1 MTARTNNRDGMAAG
15 RAKGFFGLFRSRGFS
30 LLWAGSL
37 LSQAGD
43 HLNLMALTALIF
55 AVSAGT
61 RTSGLEFS
69 KILLLASAPVLFF
82 GPISGVYA
90 DRVSR
95 KTMMIASDLIRA
107 ALVALVPFVSG
118 SMAAVYVI
126 IFLVYT
132 VNRFYLSAKSAALPQ
147 IVPVEKLMEANALL
161 NVSMVAALIVGPW
174 GGGILVEKYGYTLG
188 FLADAATYV
197 VSASVVAFI
206 ALRSISEIAAERAAE
221 IAERRKALGET
232 AKHAFSAHSRAEF
245 AEEAAKLG
253 HEIAVP
259 IEEEA
264 EVIGSAYHRLV
275 GDLKQGLSQMRRSPL
290 VVYSTI
296 SSASAMMLSGFVLI
310 ALPVLV
316 RNEFQMGTAGLG
328 QLFSL
333 AGIGMLVGSLV
344 VGRFFARAQRRA
356 IIAVSMALAGLTIVI
371 MTAANSLT
379 GLSVGIFLAGLFL
392 APTNVTCD
400 TILQEMM
407 TDTSI
412 GKAFGFR
419 DMVSKA
425 AFGLAGILSGVIVDI
440 IGARQLMVVV
450 GIGGIGYAAI
460 SPFLYA
466 DTSKLNLL
474 NAYPVMKFATNV
486 ASRIPRGMSY
496 RLAGALSGIAAFL
509 LRTKRNTARSNASR
523 VIGHPEDSPEVKAL
537 ARSMFRSYGHY
548 YVDFFGLTGGGLWRR
563 VGEMVRLEGIDHLKH
578 ALDRGKGAIF
588 VSAHVGS
595 WDMGAAALAQE
606 HGLPNMSAI
615 VEPVTDGSSDEAVT
629 LMREVRGISVIPL
642 GKPMRIWRALKRNEI
657 VFLVGESLLGASG
670 VDVEFFGE
678 RAVLPKGAA
687 WLALKSGA
695 AIVPGFCIRQP
706 DGSYVGHIERPI
718 FPESTG
724 DFENEVRTYTQRIAH
739 VFEDYIGKY
748 PEQWCMLQPVWGR

>member
-1 MTARTNNRDGMAAG
+1 MTERTTIRDRHIAE
-15 RAKGFFGLFRSRGFS
+15 RTKGFFSLFRSRGFS

-37 LSQAGD
+37 MSQAGD

-95 KTMMIASDLIRA
+95 KTMMIASDVIRA
-107 ALVALVPFVSG
+107 VLVALVPLVSG
-118 SMAAVYVI
+118 SMVSVYVI

-147 IVPVEKLMEANALL
+147 IVPGGRLMEANSLL
-161 NVSMVAALIVGPW
+161 NVSTVVALIIGPW
-174 GGGILVEKYGYTLG
+174 GGGMLVERYGYTLG
-188 FLADAATYV
+188 FLADSATYII
-197 VSASVVAFI
+197 SGAFVAFI
-206 ALRSISEIAAERAAE
+206 ALRSISEIAVVRAAE
-221 IAERRKALGET
+221 LAERRKTFGET
-232 AKHAFSAHSRAEF
+232 AKHALSAHSRAEF
-245 AEEAAKLG
+245 AEDAVRLG

-259 IEEEA
+259 IEEGA
-264 EVIGSAYHRLV
+264 EVIGSVYHRLIR
-275 GDLKQGLSQMRRSPL
+275 DLREGLSQMRQSPL

-296 SSASAMMLSGFVLI
+296 SSAGAMMLSGFVLI
-310 ALPVLV
+310 AMPVLV
-316 RNEFQMGTAGLG
+316 RNEFHMGTAGLG

-344 VGRFFARAQRRA
+344 VGRFFAHAQRRA
-356 IIAVSMALAGLTIVI
+356 IIAVSMALAGVTVVA
-371 MTAANSLT
+371 MAAATSLT
-379 GLSVGIFLAGLFL
+379 GLSVGIFLAGMFL

-400 TILQEMM
+400 TILQERMPGS
-407 TDTSI
+407 SI

-419 DMVSKA
+419 DMVSKT
-425 AFGLAGILSGVIVDI
+425 AFGVAGILSGVVVDL
-440 IGARQLMVVV
+440 IGARQLMVIV
-450 GIGGIGYAAI
+450 GLAALGYAAI

-474 NAYPVMKFATNV
+474 NAYPVMKLASGV
-486 ASRIPRGMSY
+486 AARIPRRLSY
-496 RLAGALSGIAAFL
+496 RLANALSALAGILF
-509 LRTKRNTARSNASR
+509 RTKRNSARSNASR
-523 VIGHPEDSPEVKAL
+523 VIGHPADSPEVKAL

-548 YVDFFGLTGGGLWRR
+548 YVDFFGLTGGGLWGQ
-563 VGEMVRLEGIDHLKH
+563 VGEMVRLDGIDHLKY
-578 ALDRGKGAIF
+578 ALERGKGAIF

-606 HGLPNMSAI
+606 KGLPSMSAI

-629 LMREVRGISVIPL
+629 LMREVRGINVIPL

-718 FPESTG
+718 FPESTD
-724 DFENEVRTYTQRIAH
+724 DFESAVRTYTQRIAH

>member
-1 MTARTNNRDGMAAG
+1 MTERANIRDGLVNE
-15 RAKGFFGLFRSRGFS
+15 RTKGFFNLFRSRGFS

-37 LSQAGD
+37 MSQAGD

-69 KILLLASAPVLFF
+69 KVLLLASAPVLFF

-95 KTMMIASDLIRA
+95 KTMMITSDLIRA
-107 ALVALVPFVSG
+107 GLVALVPFVSG
-118 SMAAVYVI
+118 SMAAVYGI

-147 IVPVEKLMEANALL
+147 IVSGGKLMQANALL
-161 NVSMVAALIVGPW
+161 NVSTVAALIVGPW
-174 GGGILVEKYGYTLG
+174 GGGILVEKYGYTMG
-188 FLADAATYV
+188 FLADSGTYIISATL
-197 VSASVVAFI
+197 VAFI
-206 ALRSISEIAAERAAE
+206 ALRSISEITAERTAE
-221 IAERRKALGET
+221 LAEHRKAMGES
-232 AKHAFSAHSRAEF
+232 AKHALSAHSRAEF

-253 HEIAVP
+253 HELAAP

-264 EVIGSAYHRLV
+264 EVIGSTYHRLV
-275 GDLKQGLSQMRRSPL
+275 RDLKDGLSQMRRSPL

-344 VGRFFARAQRRA
+344 VGRFFAHAQRRA
-356 IIAVSMALAGLTIVI
+356 IIAVSMALAGVTIVA
-371 MTAANSLT
+371 MAAAGSLL
-379 GLSVGIFLAGLFL
+379 GLSFGIFLAGLFI

-425 AFGLAGILSGVIVDI
+425 AFGLGGILSGFIVDI
-440 IGARQLMVVV
+440 TGPRQLMVVV
-450 GIGGIGYAAI
+450 GLAGVAFAAI

-474 NAYPVMKFATNV
+474 NAYPVMKLATSV
-486 ASRIPRGMSY
+486 AARIPRRLSY
-496 RLAGALSGIAAFL
+496 RLAGALSGLAAFL
-509 LRTKRNTARSNASR
+509 LRTKRNSARSNASR
-523 VIGHPEDSPEVKAL
+523 VIGHPEDSREVKAL

-548 YVDFFGLTGGGLWRR
+548 YVDFFGLTGGGLWRQVR
-563 VGEMVRLEGIDHLKH
+563 DMVRVEGLDHLKH
-578 ALDRGKGAIF
+578 ALKRGKGAIF
-588 VSAHVGS
+588 VTAHVGS
-595 WDMGAAALAQE
+595 WDMGAAALAQVE
-606 HGLPNMSAI
+606 DLPSMSAI
-615 VEPVTDGSSDEAVT
+615 VEPVTDGASDEAVT
-629 LMREVRGISVIPL
+629 MMREVRGLNVIPL

-657 VFLVGESLLGASG
+657 VFLVGESLLGARG

-678 RAVLPKGAA
+678 KAELPKGAA

-718 FPESTG
+718 FPECTD
-724 DFENEVRTYTQRIAH
+724 DFDTAVRSYTQRIAH

-748 PEQWCMLQPVWGR
+748 PEQWCMLQSVWGQ